1 MPGTRSGISAFR
13 GLRIRSAVVV
23 PVLFTVLFLVLSVI
37 NPPFIDEQL
46 ETLLLDFR
54 FKLRNLLVH
63 PHIPDDI
70 LIVAVDEKS
79 LAEYG
84 RWPWSRK
91 IQGRLIDAVCKGDP
105 KAAAVDIFYPEPE
118 SPQNDRYFADVLSGH
133 RDRLVVALGFEAE
146 QGKKFTGD
154 APEQLLDQA
163 ITQVDNSK
171 ALVDNKGSS
180 RVAVAF
186 RVLLPH
192 EPIAGATSFG
202 HVLSQPDRDGKLRR
216 ETLFLKYGDEYFP
229 SLALQTARMA
239 LGSPLEKLH
248 IIGGAGVSVGDRFIP
263 TDFAGRLDIN
273 YLGPEGTIRY
283 VSAADVLSGRIPPD
297 LFRGKIVFIG
307 TSAIAT
313 FDQKITPFSANYPGV
328 EKNATV
334 VANIIRAD
342 FIKPPLLLATMLS
355 VLVCGLLL
363 LFLSRRLTALRAILL
378 FAFATVFI
386 VMLNQLLFT
395 YFSTRMNLFYPLA
408 TVISQGVFIL
418 AQRYFIEERRA
429 RDIRKM
435 FSSYVSPKIVE
446 EIISHPEKAG
456 LGGEK
461 KTITVLFSDLM
472 GFTSI
477 SERNPPEK
485 VVGLLNEYFHDMA
498 DIIFKWDGTLDKIVG
513 DEIMA
518 FWGAPTDQ
526 PDHAERAIR
535 CALDM
540 TARLGEMQ
548 EQWAIEGREV
558 LDCGIGINTGE
569 VIIGNIGAAGK
580 KMDYTAIGD
589 HVNIAARVEKLTRQY
604 GAKIIITEF
613 TLAALEGIVAGG
625 TLGHVEMPL
634 LDTVKVKG
642 KEKGLS
648 IYAVNDTREKE
659 KK

>member
-1 MPGTRSGISAFR
+1 MPGTRPGISAFHGPQR
-13 GLRIRSAVVV
+13 KSAIVV
-23 PVLFTVLFLVLSVI
+23 PVLFTVLFLALSVI
-37 NPPFIDEQL
+37 NPPFIDEQI

-91 IQGRLIDAVCKGDP
+91 IQGRLIDAVCKGGP
-105 KAAAVDIFYPEPE
+105 KAAAVDVFYPEPE
-118 SPQNDRYFADVLSGH
+118 SPQNDRYFADVLSAH

-154 APEQLLDQA
+154 VPDQLLDQT

-171 ALVDNKGSS
+171 ALVDNNGNS
-180 RVAVAF
+180 RAAVAF

-192 EPIAGATSFG
+192 EPIAGAASFG

-216 ETLFLKYGDEYFP
+216 ETLFLEYGGEYFP
-229 SLALQTARMA
+229 SLSLQTARMA

-248 IIGGAGVSVGDRFIP
+248 IIGGAGVAIGDRFIP

-273 YLGPEGTIRY
+273 YLGPEGTIRH
-283 VSAADVLSGRIPPD
+283 VPAADVLSGRVPPD
-297 LFRGKIVFIG
+297 VFRGKIVVIG

-334 VANIIRAD
+334 VANIMRTE

-363 LFLSRRLTALRAILL
+363 VFLSRGLNALRAILL

-386 VMLNQLLFT
+386 IILNQLLFT
-395 YFSTRMNLFYPLA
+395 YLSVRMNLFYPLA
-408 TVISQGVFIL
+408 TVMSQGVFIL
-418 AQRYFIEERRA
+418 AQRYFFEERKA

-485 VVGLLNEYFHDMA
+485 VVGLLNEYFHEMA

-548 EQWAIEGREV
+548 KRWAVEGREV

-604 GAKIIITEF
+604 VAKIIITEF
-613 TLAALEGIVAGG
+613 TLAALEEIVAGG

-634 LDTVKVKG
+634 LDTVTVKG
-642 KEKGLS
+642 KEKGLR